1 MSPWSGGQASAA
13 NCGPIAPIVRE
24 LTASGWINLL
34 IFHPRTATKGPQ
46 CTVEGVAMAPDTN
59 IWTLIIST
67 LLGGG
72 FLGALISGL
81 FARGKTRAEEKK
93 TEAEAERI
101 KAETTKILSDLNLKQ
116 SSPVASKSG
125 DNPEGW
131 IKSGSSPDDYDV
143 SIDQNDRFHSKP
155 SCYIKSRNSPRGF
168 CTLMQMIKADSY
180 IGKRVKLIGN
190 AKSERLEQWAGL
202 WMRVDGSER
211 KTLRFDNMQD
221 RPIKGTT
228 GWTKYQVVLDV
239 PDDSVYIAFG
249 LLVSGP
255 GQVWMAGLS
264 FEIVS
269 SDVPTTDLVTVYRE
283 KPINLR
289 FDE

>member
-1 MSPWSGGQASAA
+1 
-13 NCGPIAPIVRE
+13 
-24 LTASGWINLL
+24 
-34 IFHPRTATKGPQ
+34 
-46 CTVEGVAMAPDTN
+46 MAPDTD

-72 FLGALISGL
+72 ILGAVIKEL

-101 KAETTKILSDLNLKQ
+101 RAETTRILSDLDLKD
-116 SSPVASKSG
+116 SSPVASKSSK
-125 DNPEGW
+125 DPEGW
-131 IKSGSSPDDYDV
+131 LKSGSNPEDYDV
-143 SIDQNDRFHSKP
+143 SIDQNNGFHGKP
-155 SCYIKSRNSPRGF
+155 SWYIKSRNSPRGF
-168 CTLMQMIKADSY
+168 CTLMQMFKADSY
-180 IGKRVKLIGN
+180 IGKRVKLMGN
-190 AKSERLEQWAGL
+190 AKSERLEQWAGF
-202 WMRVDGSER
+202 WMRVDGDE
-211 KTLRFDNMQD
+211 KPIKFDNMQD

-239 PDDSVYIAFG
+239 PADSVHIAFG
-249 LLVSGP
+249 LLLSGP
-255 GQVWMAGLS
+255 GQIWLADLS

-269 SDVPTTDLVTVYRE
+269 LDVPTTDLVKDYPE